1 MIHRSLDRPGPLEAE
16 IAVPGAHGLPRNEV
30 ADLGAGP
37 MDVQALVAED
47 VCEPVF
53 AERDDLGPENI
64 RVEGVRP
71 LPVGDGD
78 DDVIEREPQSSRSQ

>member
-1 MIHRSLDRPGPLEAE
+1 VIDRRLDRPGPLETK
-16 IAVPGAHGLPRNEV
+16 ITVPGSHALARNEV
-30 ADLGAGP
+30 AGIGSGP
-37 MDVQALVAED
+37 VDVQPLAAKD
-47 VCEPVF
+47 VRESVG

-78 DDVIEREPQSSRSQ
+78 DNVIEREPQSSRSQ